1 MAEEASLPELFDQL
15 RRRWK
20 LAVLITAGVF
30 LGAVAYVE
38 TLANEYQGRAIVA
51 FAPKAIQDQAPPSAD
66 TVRLI
71 VPAYSAYVTS
81 PTTIDDVAEQV
92 NVDPDDLADGVDAT
106 VATDT
111 GNLTISV
118 TLRRSRPAA
127 RAANAL
133 AEAAVEFSADDELVG
148 GEVVVEAT
156 VPSAPSGPP
165 RRLIEAA
172 ALMAGALIGI
182 SVALLLERGRPRIRS
197 WRDVYQL
204 TGYTVLGRVP
214 RSRASRG
221 KPRDAFADPVIGT
234 AFRTL
239 RTNIERLSE
248 EGKIVVLVVTSS
260 TSGEG
265 KTTVAS
271 LLAEAFARLGNRVLL
286 IDADLRRRG
295 LSSALRLPQD
305 RDLSGVLRGRDTL
318 QSAVRIGWTE
328 NLSIL
333 AANQDPD
340 SSDLI
345 AREFAGVLEGARKEF
360 DLVIVDTPP
369 LLGTDEGQ
377 TIATLGDGVLFVV
390 RAGGMTGP
398 INEGVLA
405 LEALK
410 VRVLGAVGNALP
422 RSQIGPYYY

>member
-1 MAEEASLPELFDQL
+1 MAEEANLPELIDQL

-20 LAVLITAGVF
+20 LAALITAGVF

-38 TLANEYQGRAIVA
+38 SLPNEYQGRAIVA
-51 FAPKAIQDQAPPSAD
+51 FAPKPIQDSAPPSAD

-81 PTTIDDVAEQV
+81 PATITEVADAAGV
-92 NVDPDDLADGVDAT
+92 NPDDLEHGLDAT

-111 GNLTISV
+111 GNLTITV
-118 TLRRSRPAA
+118 TLRRPGPAA
-127 RAANAL
+127 EAANAL
-133 AEAAVEFSADDELVG
+133 ADAAVEFSADDELVG
-148 GEVVVEAT
+148 GELVADAP
-156 VPSAPSGPP
+156 VPTGPSGPP
-165 RRLIEAA
+165 RRLLEAA
-172 ALMAGALIGI
+172 ALVAGLLLGI

-197 WRDVYQL
+197 GRDIYQL
-204 TGYTVLGRVP
+204 TGYTILGRVP
-214 RSRASRG
+214 RSRVSRG

-248 EGKIVVLVVTSS
+248 EGKIVVLVVSSS

-271 LLAEAFARLGNRVLL
+271 LLAEAFARLGSKVLL
-286 IDADLRRRG
+286 VDADLRRRG
-295 LSSALRLPQD
+295 LSSVLKLPQG
-305 RDLSGVLRGRDTL
+305 RDLSSVLRGRGTL
-318 QSAVRIGWTE
+318 ENALRKGWTE

-333 AANQDPD
+333 AANQDPEA
-340 SSDLI
+340 SDLI
-345 AREFAGVLEGARKEF
+345 ARKFGGVLEDARKTF
-360 DLVIVDTPP
+360 DLVVVDTPP
-369 LLGTDEGQ
+369 LLGTDEGR

-390 RAGGMTGP
+390 RAGAMTGP